1 MAELTELGTIRIRAL
16 RGIPAS
22 AADSLHLVIF
32 TATAGQTSF
41 ASGLTAGTF
50 EAKDVTLMVRGVQ
63 VPYAYMSV
71 TDANVIYDDDFVG
84 VGDIQ
89 DGDVV
94 EVRIWT

>member
-22 AADSLHLVIF
+22 AADSLHLVVF
-32 TATAGQTSF
+32 TATAGQVSF
-41 ASGLTAGTF
+41 ASGLTASTF

-63 VPYAYMSV
+63 VPYSYMGV
-71 TDANVIYDDDFVG
+71 TDANVTYDDDFVG

-89 DGDVV
+89 DGDIV
-94 EVRIWT
+94 ELRIWT